1 VEEKPFEGF
10 MKFGVLCMCLLVLAT
25 GCSKSS
31 QTWED
36 VKTAGRYMQKGVDSM
51 WGKDYE
57 SKMLASE
64 SEFIGPYS
72 VEFIPLSASDLKSAF
87 GATDMALPQPK
98 GIPGQDGMPELSSF
112 YVPTNALKNLF
123 NAVHFET
130 DDFIVRDRN
139 EIHALA
145 QIASYLKKNPNVY
158 VVVRGH
164 CDERASASYNMSLGL
179 RRANYIRTL
188 LVKNGVDLNRIYT
201 VSRGKEEPLA
211 EGHAPDDWKVNR
223 RAEFRIYER

>member
-1 VEEKPFEGF
+1 
-10 MKFGVLCMCLLVLAT
+10 MKFRILCVAFLALAT
-25 GCSKSS
+25 GCSRSN

-64 SEFIGPYS
+64 SEFIGPYGD
-72 VEFIPLSASDLKSAF
+72 EFIPLSAADLKASF
-87 GATDMALPQPK
+87 GASDMALPQPK
-98 GIPGQDGMPELSSF
+98 GIPGQDGMPELSQF
-112 YVPTNALKNLF
+112 YTPANALKSLF
-123 NAVHFET
+123 QAVHFET
-130 DDFIVRDRN
+130 DDFIVRDR
-139 EIHALA
+139 EEMHALA
-145 QIASYLKKNPNVY
+145 QIASYLKKHPNVY

-188 LVKNGVDLNRIYT
+188 LVKNGIDLNRIYT

-211 EGHAPDDWKVNR
+211 EGHSPDAWKTNR
-223 RAEFRIYER
+223 RAEFKIYER

>member
-1 VEEKPFEGF
+1 MRLGI
-10 MKFGVLCMCLLVLAT
+10 LCLLVLAA
-25 GCSKSS
+25 GCSKSN

-36 VKTAGRYMQKGVDSM
+36 VKTAGNYMQRGVDSL

-64 SEFIGPYS
+64 AEFIGPYS
-72 VEFIPLSASDLKSAF
+72 DEFIPLSAADLKASF
-87 GATDMALPQPK
+87 GTDMALPQPK

-112 YVPTNALKNLF
+112 YAPANALKSLF
-123 NAVHFET
+123 QAVHFET
-130 DDFIVRDRN
+130 DDFIVRGR
-139 EIHALA
+139 EEMHALA
-145 QIASYLKKNPNVY
+145 QIASYMKKHPNVY

-211 EGHAPDDWKVNR
+211 EGHGPDDWKVNR
-223 RAEFRIYER
+223 RAEFKIYER